1 MFPEI
6 SEETENEIMNGISYH
21 ESQDE
26 NNFIKFGIRRKT
38 IQKVKNLI
46 LFEEIFVNISYYELM
61 HLQIR
66 AKMFL

>member
-26 NNFIKFGIRRKT
+26 KFFIKFGIRRKT
-38 IQKVKNLI
+38 MRKVKNLI
-46 LFEEIFVNISYYELM
+46 SFVIN
-61 HLQIR
+61 
-66 AKMFL
+66 